1 MADKYRMRFQLLTLV
16 DITRTNARRGDDPYL
31 QKQQQ
36 NYLTALQTI
45 SLRANPIINSAPACE
60 EKSVEGLGFGSE
72 YTGKQRVWRLNFGFE
87 SEEQHNLEYLLNDFN
102 YVPIINNVD
111 ETIQFVNAA
120 FITTSAKHTN
130 IVFLKPKDFD

>member
-60 EKSVEGLGFGSE
+60 EKSVEGLGFGYK

-87 SEEQHNLEYLLNDFN
+87 SDEQHNLDYLVHDFN
-102 YVPIINNVD
+102 YVPIIDSLD
-111 ETIQFVNAA
+111 ETINLTDAA
-120 FITTSAKHTN
+120 FITTSAEHKN
-130 IVFLKPKDFD
+130 IVFVKLEDFN